1 MLHIL
6 IFHSAPVQAIEEA
19 ADDTSEA
26 GEPDVALK
34 KAPLPATDESASPEE
49 PDLAGE
55 TAPVQEKAGEVA
67 FTEADAEE
75 DEDDEDR

>member
-1 MLHIL
+1 M
-6 IFHSAPVQAIEEA
+6 FYNAPVQA
-19 ADDTSEA
+19 ADDASEA
-26 GEPDVALK
+26 GEPGLALK
-34 KAPLPATDESASPEE
+34 KALLQAIHESAGFEE

-55 TAPVQEKAGEVA
+55 TSPVQAAEQAGEVA